1 MIVYNVEYEQADL
14 IFTVNDTI
22 NMTFAIE
29 QNGTAYDMTGMTI
42 EIDVKKCDGTLVKT
56 FSTASEI
63 TIAVDEFTVHATG
76 FAKVGKYKYDV
87 QVTDLSSHVLTIM
100 KGNLIV
106 QSEQT
111 T

>member
-1 MIVYNVEYEQADL
+1 MIAYNVEYEQADL

-29 QNGTAYDMTGMTI
+29 QNSTAYDMTGFTI
-42 EIDVKKCDGTLVKT
+42 KMDVKKCDGTLIKSL
-56 FSTASEI
+56 STASEI
-63 TIAVDEFTVHATG
+63 TIAADEFTIHTTG
-76 FAKVGKYKYDV
+76 FTKVGRYKYDV